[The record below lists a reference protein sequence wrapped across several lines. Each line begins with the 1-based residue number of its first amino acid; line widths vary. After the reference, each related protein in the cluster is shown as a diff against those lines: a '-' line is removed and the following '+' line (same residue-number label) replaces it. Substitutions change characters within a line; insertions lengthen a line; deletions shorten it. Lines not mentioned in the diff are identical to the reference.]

1 MRILLI
7 GSTGQLGSALVA
19 SLQGEEVAP
28 LTHSEIEVSDPASVR
43 RAFERYRP
51 EVVITTAA
59 YHRVD
64 DGEREIETAFHVNA
78 FAVCDLALACREYH
92 AVLVHFSTDYVFG
105 GDQEKPYLETDLPRP
120 LNVYGASKLAGE
132 NLLTAALDRHFLI
145 RTCGIY
151 GSGSRGG
158 NFVEAVL
165 RRAAQGQPVRVVADQ
180 VVSPTYAVDLARKV
194 AELISTNAYGLYHI
208 SNLGSCSWFE
218 FSRCLFHIGGIQADL
233 CPITSE
239 AYGASAR
246 RPRYSVLRNRHLEQI
261 GLDPMPAW
269 EDALARYLQER
280 ESPPAPPQLNSAQ

>member
-19 SLQGEEVAP
+19 SLKGEEVAP

-43 RAFERYRP
+43 QAFERYRP
-51 EVVITTAA
+51 EVVINTAA
-59 YHRVD
+59 YLRVD
-64 DGEREIETAFHVNA
+64 DCEREIEKAFHVNA
-78 FAVCDLALACREYH
+78 FAVRDLALACREYH

-105 GDQEKPYLETDLPRP
+105 GDQEEPYIETDLPRP

-132 NLLTAALDRHFLI
+132 TLLTAALDRHFLI

-151 GSGSRGG
+151 GRGSRAG

-180 VVSPTYAVDLARKV
+180 VASPTYAVDLARKV
-194 AELISTNAYGLYHI
+194 AELISTDAYGLYHI
-208 SNLGSCSWFE
+208 VNRGSCSWFE
-218 FSRCLFHIGGIQADL
+218 FAKRIFQICGIQADL
-233 CPITSE
+233 GPITSE

-261 GLDPMPAW
+261 GLEPMPAW
-269 EDALARYLQER
+269 EDALARYLRER
-280 ESPPAPPQLNSAQ
+280 DRPIHSEGA